1 MFHSRKLNDRIKR
14 LQERTLW
21 IVYRDYKC
29 TFCEILAKDNSL
41 TIYHSNLQKLATG
54 IFNVKVG
61 TELVIMSNVFDIVDC
76 SCNLRNKTKFI
87 SKKIHTTKYGTETV
101 PLIGPK
107 NGTFCQTNTKF
118 QPT

>member
-1 MFHSRKLNDRIKR
+1 MFHSRKLNDRIKK
-14 LQERTLW
+14 LQERTLR
-21 IVYRDYKC
+21 IVYKDYKS

-41 TIYHSNLQKLATG
+41 TIYHGNLQKLATG

-76 SCNLRNKTKFI
+76 SRNLRNKTKFI